1 MSDVC
6 VHEIVDTPVAC
17 GFSGHR
23 GAPRVKKN
31 I

>member
-6 VHEIVDTPVAC
+6 VHEIVDNHVAC
-17 GFSGHR
+17 GFSRHR
-23 GAPRVKKN
+23 EAPRVKKN